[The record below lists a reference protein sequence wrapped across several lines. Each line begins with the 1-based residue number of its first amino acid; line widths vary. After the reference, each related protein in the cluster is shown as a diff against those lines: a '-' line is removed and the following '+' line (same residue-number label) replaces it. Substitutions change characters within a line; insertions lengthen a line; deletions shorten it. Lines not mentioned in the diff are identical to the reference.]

1 MNAVEKR
8 NFTDLF
14 IGRVF
19 SPIQS
24 FDNFIDSIVSN
35 IDTIFIANCIKYLKH
50 CKAIIEYRI
59 RPMNKS
65 VKFRFSTA
73 FMTYFDYNICCL
85 IS

>member
-8 NFTDLF
+8 KFTDLF

-19 SPIQS
+19 SHIQS

-35 IDTIFIANCIKYLKH
+35 IDTIFIANCIQYLKH

-59 RPMNKS
+59 RPITPYSHQHPLKKKQLLES
-65 VKFRFSTA
+65 A
-73 FMTYFDYNICCL
+73 
-85 IS
+85 ISKIL